1 MSDEI
6 YYVKK
11 GRRYVPVS
19 QYDDK
24 LRDSLPYGSHLIVVK
39 PGSRSVLC
47 NIDPAFAPMIAAG
60 RHARDAISSEILKA
74 SEARPHN
81 KQLSKRGVEL
91 WEELKKVE
99 NDMFYV
105 EYPSAYD
112 ITEQGLKAM
121 QIEADKM
128 LQNEKVKRAYD
139 HFMTIWKLTKDEQ

>member
-11 GRRYVPVS
+11 GRKYVPIS
-19 QYDDK
+19 QYDNN

-39 PGSRSVLC
+39 PGSKSVLC
-47 NIDPAFAPMIAAG
+47 NIDPALAPMIAAG
-60 RHARDAISSEILKA
+60 RYARDAISSELVKA
-74 SEARPHN
+74 SEARPQ
-81 KQLSKRGVEL
+81 KQLTKRGVEL
-91 WEELKKVE
+91 WEELKKE
-99 NDMFYV
+99 SDMFYV
-105 EYPSAYD
+105 YFPSAYD

>member
-1 MSDEI
+1 
-6 YYVKK
+6 
-11 GRRYVPVS
+11 
-19 QYDDK
+19 
-24 LRDSLPYGSHLIVVK
+24 
-39 PGSRSVLC
+39 
-47 NIDPAFAPMIAAG
+47 MIAAG

-121 QIEADKM
+121 QLEADKM

>member
-1 MSDEI
+1 
-6 YYVKK
+6 
-11 GRRYVPVS
+11 
-19 QYDDK
+19 
-24 LRDSLPYGSHLIVVK
+24 
-39 PGSRSVLC
+39 
-47 NIDPAFAPMIAAG
+47 MIAAG
-60 RHARDAISSEILKA
+60 RYARDAISSELVKA
-74 SEARPHN
+74 SEARPHE
-81 KQLSKRGVEL
+81 KQLTKRGVEL

-121 QIEADKM
+121 QLEADKM